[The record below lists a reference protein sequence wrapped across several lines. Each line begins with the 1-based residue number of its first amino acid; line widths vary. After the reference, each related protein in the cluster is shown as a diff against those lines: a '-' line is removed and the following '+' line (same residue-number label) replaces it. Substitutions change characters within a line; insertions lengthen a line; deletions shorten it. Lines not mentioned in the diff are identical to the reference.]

1 MEVLKRIELKDYYT
15 QLYEDNSS
23 LEEYYGK
30 KTKVKTNRPEQDS
43 FQFDDVNEEDIHF
56 YTSPF
61 QRHHWKFKTDLRTEK
76 DYLENYGNP
85 VAMVRLVKVV
95 LVLEKS
101 EEKISLKFFKYI
113 NQRGVGLQ
121 WFKKSTNLTYATY
134 NFKTNCYYYGSSSD
148 YHKKRK
154 VKGRKFT
161 KNAFSKKSLENFA
174 RYIKNEINYFIIP
187 NMPYKDQKSIFV
199 DEHIIEFLRNIPS
212 IKYNGLLSFDEMLY
226 KNYLDLNNIKY
237 SNNWNVFM
245 DMNTLPLKR
254 EYKKNGYKL
263 IDTFM
268 YKNNLHGDKIK
279 KILHLCKRINMS
291 YFKEVF
297 EFFGEDFMRSQ
308 DYSVLLS
315 ILELPVYCSIN
326 QKDSIKNKKCKQNAF
341 SVYKEMVLIED
352 VSYTFTD
359 HVRMYHFLNRFEV
372 VRWKSK
378 TIEEFRKEHFDWS
391 NKQDFYTKGKY
402 NRLYP
407 EEFVEGIKSLD
418 LDGYFPVLLKT
429 SNEYINESSKQS
441 NCVKNY
447 VNRPESLIISLRKDC
462 PDGDERATIEYRIFG
477 SKENKMRLWRTQTLG
492 RFNKKLSNEWD
503 KPIEMLDK
511 SIYMMVNNGKLGLFD
526 VEVEIGGKKIF
537 SGTKFDESENNYLC
551 WTDESIKLINNNFLN
566 F

>member
-23 LEEYYGK
+23 LEEYYSK
-30 KTKVKTNRPEQDS
+30 KAKVKINEPEQDP
-43 FQFDDVNEEDIHF
+43 FLCDDVNEEDIHF
-56 YTSPF
+56 YSSPS
-61 QRHHWKFKTDLRTEK
+61 QRHRWKFKTDLRTEK
-76 DYLENYGNP
+76 DYVENYGNP
-85 VAMVRLVKVV
+85 VAMVRLMKVV

-101 EEKISLKFFKYI
+101 EEKVSLKLFKYF

-154 VKGRKFT
+154 VKGRKFS

-174 RYIKNEINYFIIP
+174 RCIKSEINYFIMP
-187 NMPYKDQKSIFV
+187 NMPYKEQKSIFV

-212 IKYNGLLSFDEMLY
+212 LKYNGLLSFDEMLY

-245 DMNTLPLKR
+245 DMKTLPLKR
-254 EYKKNGYKL
+254 EYKKNDYKL

-268 YKNNLHGDKIK
+268 YKNNLYGDKIK
-279 KILHLCKRINMS
+279 KILHLCKRINVS

-315 ILELPVYCSIN
+315 ILESSVYNSLN
-326 QKDSIKNKKCKQNAF
+326 KKESIKNKKCNQNAF
-341 SVYKEMVLIED
+341 SVYKEMVLTED

-359 HVRMYHFLNRFEV
+359 HIRMYNFLNKFEV

-407 EEFVEGIKSLD
+407 EEFVEGVKSLD

-462 PDGDERATIEYRIFG
+462 PDGDERATIEYKIFG
-477 SKENKMRLWRTQTLG
+477 SKDNKIKLWRTQTLG

-511 SIYMMVNNGKLGLFD
+511 SIYMMVNNGKLKLFE
-526 VEVEIGGKKIF
+526 VEIEIGGKKIF

-551 WTDESIKLINNNFLN
+551 WTDETIKLINGNFLN

>member
-1 MEVLKRIELKDYYT
+1 V
-15 QLYEDNSS
+15 
-23 LEEYYGK
+23 
-30 KTKVKTNRPEQDS
+30 
-43 FQFDDVNEEDIHF
+43 
-56 YTSPF
+56 
-61 QRHHWKFKTDLRTEK
+61 
-76 DYLENYGNP
+76 
-85 VAMVRLVKVV
+85 
-95 LVLEKS
+95 
-101 EEKISLKFFKYI
+101 
-113 NQRGVGLQ
+113 
-121 WFKKSTNLTYATY
+121 
-134 NFKTNCYYYGSSSD
+134 
-148 YHKKRK
+148 
-154 VKGRKFT
+154 
-161 KNAFSKKSLENFA
+161 
-174 RYIKNEINYFIIP
+174 
-187 NMPYKDQKSIFV
+187 
-199 DEHIIEFLRNIPS
+199 
-212 IKYNGLLSFDEMLY
+212 
-226 KNYLDLNNIKY
+226 
-237 SNNWNVFM
+237 
-245 DMNTLPLKR
+245 
-254 EYKKNGYKL
+254 
-263 IDTFM
+263 
-268 YKNNLHGDKIK
+268 
-279 KILHLCKRINMS
+279 S

-315 ILELPVYCSIN
+315 ILESSVYN
-326 QKDSIKNKKCKQNAF
+326 NLYQKESIKNKKCKQNAF
-341 SVYKEMVLIED
+341 SVYKEMVLTED

-359 HVRMYHFLNRFEV
+359 HIRMYNFLNKFEV

-378 TIEEFRKEHFDWS
+378 TIEEFRKEHFEWS

-441 NCVKNY
+441 NCVKTY

-462 PDGDERATIEYRIFG
+462 PDGDERATIEYKIFG
-477 SKENKMRLWRTQTLG
+477 SKDNKMRLWRTQTLG

-551 WTDESIKLINNNFLN
+551 WSDETIKLINGNFLN